1 MYKVQSHK
9 KAAKYYKSLD
19 DKTAKRINKA
29 VDEIMKNPHEG
40 QHIKKLMGRLVGKY
54 RYEVGGLR
62 IVYRILENEKL
73 VLIEAIGPRGDIYK
87 Q

>member
-9 KAAKYYKSLD
+9 RAAKYYKSLD
-19 DKTAKRINKA
+19 DKAAKRINKA
-29 VDEIMKNPHEG
+29 VDEIMKNPREG
-40 QHIKKLMGRLVGKY
+40 QHIKKLMGRHEGKY

-62 IVYRILENEKL
+62 IVYRILEIEKL